1 VKKPVANVS
10 ASIGQRLLNLAT
22 ERKED
27 FGLLLT
33 RYGLERFLYRLS
45 ISPYRDA
52 FVLKGALLLQLWT
65 AETYRPTRD
74 LDLLGRGP
82 SDINFR
88 KVFSEVCSQDVEDD
102 GLTFLPDKIRV
113 ERIRDEEA
121 YEGVRVR
128 IEPRLG
134 NVRVPLQIDVG
145 LGDAIVPA
153 SQELE
158 YPTLLKFPAPKLHAY
173 SKESVVAEKF
183 EAMVKL
189 GVANSRM
196 KDFYD
201 LWVLAQRFEFESGT
215 LAAAIQATFKTRR
228 TTLPRSSP
236 LALRAE
242 FYELPAKQTQ
252 WRAFLRKSGLKA
264 DSSLKEIIE
273 VIREFLMPLVDG
285 VLRGNKENQVWQP
298 GGRWEKNRK
307 TNSFLPR

>member
-1 VKKPVANVS
+1 MKKPVANVS
-10 ASIGQRLLNLAT
+10 ASVRQRLLNLAT

-27 FGLLLT
+27 FGLVLT

-45 ISPYRDA
+45 ISPHRDA

-74 LDLLGRGP
+74 LDLLGLGT

-88 KVFSEVCSQDVEDD
+88 RVFSEVCSQDVEDD
-102 GLTFLPDKIRV
+102 GLTFPDKIRV

-128 IEPRLG
+128 MEARLG

-145 LGDAIVPA
+145 LGDTIVPT
-153 SQELE
+153 SEELE

-201 LWVLAQRFEFESGT
+201 LWVLAQRFEFESST
-215 LAAAIQATFKTRR
+215 LAAAIQSTFKTRR

-264 DSSLKEIIE
+264 DSSLIEIIE
-273 VIREFLMPLVDG
+273 VIREFVTPVVDG
-285 VLRGNKENQVWQP
+285 ILKGDEENKVWQP
-298 GGRWEKNRK
+298 GGPWGKNRK
-307 TNSFLPR
+307 T

>member
-1 VKKPVANVS
+1 VKKPVANVA
-10 ASIGQRLLNLAT
+10 ASVRQRLLNLAT

-45 ISPYRDA
+45 ISPHRDA

-74 LDLLGRGP
+74 LDLLGLGT

-88 KVFSEVCSQDVEDD
+88 RVFSEVCAQDVEDD
-102 GLTFLPDKIRV
+102 GLTFPDKIRV
-113 ERIRDEEA
+113 ERIGDEEA

-128 IEPRLG
+128 MEARLG

-145 LGDAIVPA
+145 LGDTIVPA
-153 SQELE
+153 SEELE

-173 SKESVVAEKF
+173 SRESVVAEKF

-201 LWVLAQRFEFESGT
+201 LWVVAQRFEFESST
-215 LAAAIQATFKTRR
+215 LAAAIQATFNTRR

-252 WRAFLRKSGLKA
+252 WRAFLRKSGLMA

-273 VIREFLMPLVDG
+273 VIREFVAPVVDG
-285 VLRGNKENQVWQP
+285 ILKGDEENKVWQP
-298 GGRWEKNRK
+298 RGPWRK
-307 TNSFLPR
+307 DRAL

>member
-1 VKKPVANVS
+1 MKKPVANLS
-10 ASIGQRLLNLAT
+10 ASVRQRLLNLAT

-27 FGLLLT
+27 FGLVLT

-45 ISPYRDA
+45 ISPHRDA

-74 LDLLGRGP
+74 LDLLGRVL

-88 KVFSEVCSQDVEDD
+88 RVFSEVCSQDVEDD
-102 GLTFLPDKIRV
+102 GLTFLPDMIRV

-128 IEPRLG
+128 VEARLG
-134 NVRVPLQIDVG
+134 HVRIPLQIDIG
-145 LGDAIVPA
+145 LGDTIVPA
-153 SQELE
+153 SEELV
-158 YPTLLKFPAPKLHAY
+158 YPTLLKFPAPKLHVY

-201 LWVLAQRFEFESGT
+201 LWVLAQRFEFDSGT
-215 LAAAIQATFKTRR
+215 LAAAIQSTFKTRR
-228 TTLPRSSP
+228 TALPRFSP
-236 LALRAE
+236 LALRTE
-242 FYELPAKQTQ
+242 FYELPTKQTQ
-252 WRAFLRKSGLKA
+252 WRAFLRKSNLKA
-264 DSSLKEIIE
+264 DSSLKETIE

-285 VLRGNKENQVWQP
+285 VLKGNEENQVWQP
-298 GGRWEKNRK
+298 GGPWGKNRK
-307 TNSFLPR
+307 T

>member
-1 VKKPVANVS
+1 MKKPVANLS
-10 ASIGQRLLNLAT
+10 ASVRQRLLNLAT

-45 ISPYRDA
+45 ISPHRNG

-74 LDLLGRGP
+74 LDLLGRVP

-88 KVFSEVCSQDVEDD
+88 KVFSEVCSQNVEDD
-102 GLTFLPDKIRV
+102 GLTFLPDTIRV

-128 IEPRLG
+128 VEARLG
-134 NVRVPLQIDVG
+134 HVRIPLQIDVG
-145 LGDAIVPA
+145 LGDTIVPA
-153 SQELE
+153 SEELV

-183 EAMVKL
+183 ETMVKL

-201 LWVLAQRFEFESGT
+201 LWVLARRFEFDSGT
-215 LAAAIQATFKTRR
+215 LAAAIQSTFKTRR
-228 TTLPRSSP
+228 TALPRSSP
-236 LALRAE
+236 LALRTE
-242 FYELPAKQTQ
+242 FYELPTKQTQ
-252 WRAFLRKSGLKA
+252 WRAFLRKSKLKA

-273 VIREFLMPLVDG
+273 VIREFLMPLVDS
-285 VLRGNKENQVWQP
+285 VLKGNEENQVWQA
-298 GGRWEKNRK
+298 GGPWGKNRK
-307 TNSFLPR
+307 T

>member
-1 VKKPVANVS
+1 MKKRVANVS
-10 ASIGQRLLNLAT
+10 ASVRQRLLNLAT

-27 FGLLLT
+27 FGLVVT

-45 ISPYRDA
+45 VSPHRDS

-74 LDLLGRGP
+74 LDLLGRGV
-82 SDINFR
+82 SNVSYR
-88 KVFSEVCSQDVEDD
+88 KIFSEVCSQKVEDD
-102 GLTFLPDKIRV
+102 GLTFPPDTIRV
-113 ERIRDEEA
+113 ERIRDDEA

-128 IEPRLG
+128 VEARLG
-134 NVRVPLQIDVG
+134 DVRVPLQIDVG
-145 LGDAIVPA
+145 LGDTIVP
-153 SQELE
+153 SSEELE
-158 YPTLLKFPAPKLHAY
+158 YPTLLKFAAPKLHAY

-189 GVANSRM
+189 GMANSRM

-201 LWVLAQRFEFESGT
+201 LWVLAKRFEFESAT

-236 LALRAE
+236 LALQAD
-242 FYELPAKQTQ
+242 FYELPTKLTQ

-273 VIREFLMPLVDG
+273 VIREFVMPVVNGLSE
-285 VLRGNKENQVWQP
+285 RNAENKVWQP
-298 GGRWEKNRK
+298 GGPWGKDRR
-307 TNSFLPR
+307 L

>member
-1 VKKPVANVS
+1 MKKPVANLS
-10 ASIGQRLLNLAT
+10 ASVRQKLLNLAT
-22 ERKED
+22 ERNED

-45 ISPYRDA
+45 ISPHRNR

-65 AETYRPTRD
+65 AEAYRPTRD
-74 LDLLGRGP
+74 LDLLGRVL

-88 KVFSEVCSQDVEDD
+88 KVFSEVCSQNVEDD
-102 GLTFLPDKIRV
+102 GLTFLPDTIRV

-128 IEPRLG
+128 VEARLG
-134 NVRVPLQIDVG
+134 HVRISLQIDIG
-145 LGDAIVPA
+145 LGDTIVPA
-153 SQELE
+153 SEELV

-183 EAMVKL
+183 ETMVKL

-201 LWVLAQRFEFESGT
+201 LWVLAQRFEFDSGT
-215 LAAAIQATFKTRR
+215 LAAAIQSTFKTRR
-228 TTLPRSSP
+228 TALPRSSP
-236 LALRAE
+236 LALRTE
-242 FYELPAKQTQ
+242 FYELPMKQTQ
-252 WRAFLRKSGLKA
+252 WRAFLQKSKLKA

-285 VLRGNKENQVWQP
+285 ILKGYEENQVWRP
-298 GGRWEKNRK
+298 GGPWGKNRK
-307 TNSFLPR
+307 T